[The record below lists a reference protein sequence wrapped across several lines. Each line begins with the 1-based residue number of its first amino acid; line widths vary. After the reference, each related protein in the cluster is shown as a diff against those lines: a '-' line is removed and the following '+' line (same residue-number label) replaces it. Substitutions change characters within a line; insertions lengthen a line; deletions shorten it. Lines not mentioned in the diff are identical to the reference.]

1 MAFSIKQ
8 GRFWEFHDALF
19 ANQAKLDEPSLNAI
33 AQTPALDEKLF
44 QSCLASG
51 ESKTQ
56 VSRDQEDG
64 RKAGIGSTEDPAED
78 LLMPD
83 TQTVTEAENPAG
95 ADLKAHRRHAAPQG
109 PCAARLRL
117 RLLASH
123 Q

>member
-64 RKAGIGSTEDPAED
+64 RKAGIGSTPAFFINGVF
-78 LLMPD
+78 LMGAQP
-83 TQTVTEAENPAG
+83 EPAFEKVI
-95 ADLKAHRRHAAPQG
+95 DDELKAAAKQP
-109 PCAARLRL
+109 AV
-117 RLLASH
+117 LASR
-123 Q
+123 